1 MRFSVKTVAS
11 VLRLLQDRAWSVPEL
26 AEEAGV
32 SRETARTLCKTLH
45 DEGLI
50 YVQYWGLKGSYW
62 SPSYRWGMGPD
73 AAKVRPKRVRKSRA
87 KPKVTPYDPF
97 YSMCR
102 P

>member
-1 MRFSVKTVAS
+1 MTFNVKTVAPI
-11 VLRLLQDRAWSVPEL
+11 LRLLQDRARSVPEL
-26 AEEAGV
+26 AEETGV

-50 YVQYWGLKGSYW
+50 YVQYWDLKGSYW
-62 SPSYRWGMGPD
+62 SPSYRWGTGLD

-87 KPKVTPYDPF
+87 KPKATPYDPF